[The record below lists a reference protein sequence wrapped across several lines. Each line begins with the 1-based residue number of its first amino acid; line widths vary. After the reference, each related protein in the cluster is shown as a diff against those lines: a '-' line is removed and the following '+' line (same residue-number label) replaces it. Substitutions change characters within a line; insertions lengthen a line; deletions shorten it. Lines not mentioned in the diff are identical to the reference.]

1 MSKEVSEIRNADL
14 FILTGCEKCQGNNL
28 LFQLP
33 LLFRMRVIQDWKIE
47 NHDRNGIPKPIYRHH
62 PKGKNLGFFLKGIQ
76 VGGSEKKIP
85 ILTVIPVLQTY
96 FPGRLS
102 KKKKRNEGEIAE
114 AKKLRGLYYYL
125 KIEIF
130 SRELL
135 ILTKPSKSKKS
146 YI

>member
-1 MSKEVSEIRNADL
+1 
-14 FILTGCEKCQGNNL
+14 
-28 LFQLP
+28 
-33 LLFRMRVIQDWKIE
+33 MRVIQDWKIE

-102 KKKKRNEGEIAE
+102 KKK
-114 AKKLRGLYYYL
+114 
-125 KIEIF
+125 IEIF